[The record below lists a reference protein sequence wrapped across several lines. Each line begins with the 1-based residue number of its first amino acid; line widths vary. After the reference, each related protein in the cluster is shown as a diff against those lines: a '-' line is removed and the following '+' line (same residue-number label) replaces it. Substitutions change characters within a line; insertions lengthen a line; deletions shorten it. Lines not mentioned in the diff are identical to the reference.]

1 MSSTFGRTLII
12 AGAARS
18 GTSWL
23 GQILDSSP
31 DVRFRFQPL
40 FSYAFKGR
48 LDHESTSED
57 IQNFLEDLYQSN
69 DDFLL
74 QTDKRTSGQYP
85 VFKKSKCA
93 DYLVFKENRYQYIWT
108 RILNSTKNL
117 KLVGIIRNPCAVLN
131 SWVKNPK
138 EFPPGSEIQNEWRM
152 GQCKNQGRE
161 EEFFGY
167 YKWKEVANL
176 YLDLKAKWPNRVHIV
191 SYEQLV
197 TDTDDQVRRIFRF
210 AELLFHPQTQS
221 FLSECSQKT
230 VDTPYSVFK
239 SKNVKDNWRKDFP
252 KNIADEIYAD
262 ISGTRLEQF
271 LI

>member
-1 MSSTFGRTLII
+1 MSSTFEQALII

-57 IQNFLEDLYQSN
+57 IQEFLEDLYQSK

-74 QTDKRTSGQYP
+74 QTDKRSSGQYP
-85 VFKKSKCA
+85 VFKKNTSENC
-93 DYLVFKENRYQYIWT
+93 LVFKENRYQYLFT
-108 RILNSTKNL
+108 RVLNSAENVKFI
-117 KLVGIIRNPCAVLN
+117 GIIRNPCAVLS
-131 SWVKNPK
+131 SWTKNPK
-138 EFPPGSEIQNEWRM
+138 EFPPGSEIQKEWRM

-167 YKWKEVANL
+167 YKWKEIANL
-176 YLDLKAKWPNRVHIV
+176 YLDLKDKWPTRVHIV
-191 SYEQLV
+191 RYEDLV
-197 TDTDDQVRRIFRF
+197 ADTDEQARSIFQFANLPAQDQ
-210 AELLFHPQTQS
+210 TKT
-221 FLSECSQKT
+221 FLTECNQM
-230 VDTPYSVFK
+230 VIDTPYSVFK
-239 SKNVKDNWRKDFP
+239 SKNVKDKWRKDFP
-252 KNIADEIYAD
+252 QNITDEIYAD
-262 ISGTRLEQF
+262 ISGTRLGRF
-271 LI
+271 LV